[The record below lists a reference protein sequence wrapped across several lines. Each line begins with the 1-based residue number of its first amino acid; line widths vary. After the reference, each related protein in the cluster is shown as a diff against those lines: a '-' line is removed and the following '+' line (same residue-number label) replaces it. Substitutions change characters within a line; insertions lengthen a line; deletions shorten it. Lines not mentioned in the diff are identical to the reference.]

1 MGPSNGQT
9 SWCQALEID
18 CWPISGVSRIEPR
31 GTTADRSGVVWERR
45 VCALCSDR
53 PGFGNGAASDM
64 KMKHSTKGR
73 VAIIAVGT
81 VGSLETASLRGESA
95 AARVDVD
102 GCSRA

>member
-81 VGSLETASLRGESA
+81 VGTSEKTQPRDSIAPR
-95 AARVDVD
+95 RI
-102 GCSRA
+102 SRSTS